1 MANGTEGPVTRL
13 VALKQLEKLL
23 SFRYLGSAETHF
35 SATKPGQNVS
45 NVLTRQ

>member
-1 MANGTEGPVTRL
+1 MVSGTEGPVTRL

-35 SATKPGQNVS
+35 FCNKAGTERV
-45 NVLTRQ
+45 